1 MEYELI
7 TLCSLIGVSAGSA
20 GCIAWKTTA
29 ALWGTLF
36 GPGGEPVEP
45 PDSTDLWI
53 EETYEKRYAELA
65 ETCDRHVIARQI
77 LEAARDKALEAK
89 EEMGKTC
96 DEMAR
101 SLDIQVSDYKELQKS
116 HDRRYY
122 QLSNRPTEREHKEAL
137 DIAER
142 LEVKLEDMTKKKV
155 QATIALSR
163 SEFLKSSHGRTL
175 YRSLSSLAYAHESTE
190 GCRKEEAMQVLRDMK
205 EYA

>member
-45 PDSTDLWI
+45 PESTDIWI

-89 EEMGKTC
+89 EEM
-96 DEMAR
+96 AR
-101 SLDIQVSDYKELQKS
+101 SLDIQVSDYKKLQEA

-122 QLSNRPTEREHKEAL
+122 QLTQRPTEREHEEAL
-137 DIAER
+137 AKVD
-142 LEVKLEDMTKKKV
+142 DMIKEKV
-155 QATIALSR
+155 QATIALSL